1 MTSIWSRVGMAGLA
15 VAGAAQVSTSASL
28 PAAGSAGA
36 ARAKA
41 PAPRPAIAPKPDPL
55 APVAVEAPSFLR
67 DKIRDA
73 VRQFDGTSGIAV
85 VSLRDGWEAGWNADK
100 LFPQQ
105 SCSKLWVAITAL
117 DATDRGKISMSDR
130 VTLKRSD
137 LTLFHQPIR
146 AKILA
151 GGHSETLGSLMHQAI
166 TKSDNTANDRLMR
179 AAGGPKAVRDM
190 IARKGLG
197 AIRFYEGERLLQ
209 SRIAGLS
216 WKPRYSIGSAFFEAR
231 AALPMSTRSAAFARY
246 VADPYDGASPRAIAH
261 ALARLKKGDLLSPA
275 STAKLLSA
283 MGQTSTGR
291 MRVRAGLPAGWKWYH
306 KTGTGQTLGSRTAG
320 LNDIGL
326 LEAPD
331 GSAYAMAILTNPN
344 SSDGS
349 AQELM
354 RDIAKAVVAQHELL
368 RR

>member
-1 MTSIWSRVGMAGLA
+1 MTSIWSRLAMAGAA

-28 PAAGSAGA
+28 PDSVSPTPV
-36 ARAKA
+36 RPK
-41 PAPRPAIAPKPDPL
+41 PPPVRPAIAPRPDPL
-55 APVAVEAPSFLR
+55 APLAVEAPRFLR
-67 DKIRDA
+67 DQIHNA
-73 VRQFDGTSGIAV
+73 VRQFDGTSGISV
-85 VSLRDGWEAGWNADK
+85 VSLRDGWEAGWNDDR

-105 SCSKLWVAITAL
+105 SCSKLWVAITAF
-117 DATDRGKISMSDR
+117 DAVDRGKISMSDR
-130 VTLKRSD
+130 VALDRGD

-151 GGHSETLGSLMHQAI
+151 GGHSETLGSLMFQAI

-216 WKPRYSIGSAFFEAR
+216 WKPSYSIGAAFFEAR

-275 STAKLLSA
+275 STAKLLST
-283 MGQTSTGR
+283 MGKTKTGK
-291 MRVRAGLPAGWKWYH
+291 MRVRAGVPSGWTWYH
-306 KTGTGQTLGSRTAG
+306 KTGTGQTLGGRTAG
-320 LNDIGL
+320 LNDIGVL
-326 LEAPD
+326 TAPD
-331 GSAYAMAILTNPN
+331 GSTYAMAILTNPDR
-344 SSDGS
+344 SDGS
-349 AQELM
+349 AQDLM
-354 RDIAKAVVAQHELL
+354 RDIAKAVVAQHEML

>member
-1 MTSIWSRVGMAGLA
+1 MAGAA
-15 VAGAAQVSTSASL
+15 VAGAAQVSTSAAL
-28 PAAGSAGA
+28 PAGGSTVP
-36 ARAKA
+36 ARAKS
-41 PAPRPAIAPKPDPL
+41 PAPRPAIAPKSDQRS
-55 APVAVEAPSFLR
+55 PVAVEAPRFLR
-67 DKIRDA
+67 ERIHAA
-73 VRQFDGTSGIAV
+73 VRQFDGTSGISV

-117 DATDRGKISMSDR
+117 DAVDRGRVDLAER

-137 LTLFHQPIR
+137 LTLFYQPIR
-146 AKILA
+146 EKILA
-151 GGHSETLGSLMHQAI
+151 GGYSTTLDSLMEQAI

-179 AAGGPKAVRDM
+179 AVGGPQAVRDM
-190 IARKGLG
+190 IARKRLG

-216 WKPRYSIGSAFFEAR
+216 WKPNYSMGRAFFDAR
-231 AALPMSTRSAAFARY
+231 SALPMSVREAAFKRY
-246 VADPYDGASPRAIAH
+246 VDDPYDGASPRAVANAI
-261 ALARLKKGDLLSPA
+261 ARLKKGELLSPA
-275 STAKLLSA
+275 STAKLLST
-283 MGQTSTGR
+283 MGETSTGR
-291 MRVRAGLPAGWKWYH
+291 MRVRAGLAPGWAWSH

-326 LEAPD
+326 LTAPD
-331 GSAYAMAILTNPN
+331 GSAYAMAIMSNPGR
-344 SSDGS
+344 SDGS

-354 RDIAKAVVAQHELL
+354 RDVARAVIDQHEML